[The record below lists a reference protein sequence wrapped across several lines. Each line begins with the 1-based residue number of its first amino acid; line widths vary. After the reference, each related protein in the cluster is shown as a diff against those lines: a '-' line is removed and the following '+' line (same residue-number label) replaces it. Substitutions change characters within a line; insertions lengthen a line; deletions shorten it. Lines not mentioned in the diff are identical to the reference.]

1 MKKMLKVLALILILA
16 ALVVTPVLA
25 YSYTA
30 SIIVIEDD
38 MAGYTELPIIMGGD
52 NQFLADNSYMTATGL
67 DTRIL
72 KASLEMPHM
81 IVTNKTL
88 FTSDITQNSQ
98 TNFNY
103 TFGNTA
109 LDNFNIVIGYGG
121 HITVPDVVNLEL
133 GDSFEVE
140 VKGYIKTTHSDY
152 VNRNLVYKANAFKLY
167 ISAEGSIKAEITGG
181 NSVTAT
187 GIDSGDMTIVVSA
200 NGIELS
206 IQIDTDAPITNAVG
220 FAAVPD
226 VATDWLML
234 QNDVMPYAEYIK
246 IRVG

>member
-1 MKKMLKVLALILILA
+1 MLKVLALILILA

-38 MAGYTELPIIMGGD
+38 TAGYTELPIIMGGD

-140 VKGYIKTTHSDY
+140 IKGYIDTSAGADK
-152 VNRNLVYKANAFKLY
+152 NLVYKASAFKIY

-181 NSVTAT
+181 TSVTAT
-187 GIDSGDMTIVVSA
+187 DTDSGLHVVRVKADGFDLEIYVDDMVTPKDTSA
-200 NGIELS
+200 LGGV
-206 IQIDTDAPITNAVG
+206 P
-220 FAAVPD
+220 VPD
-226 VATDWLML
+226 NANDWTMM
-234 QNDVMPYAEYIK
+234 QNNVLPYAEYIK